1 MNILEKFKLTDRV
14 SIVTGGE
21 RGIGRAI
28 AIGLAQAGS
37 HIVIPGMDSSSA
49 EEAKT
54 LIEREG
60 VKCLVVKM
68 NVTKEDEVN
77 AMVEKVMAEFG
88 RIDVLVNNAGIG
100 IQYKAEEMPLD
111 SWQKVIDVNLT
122 GPFIV
127 SKAVGNVM
135 LKQKK
140 GSIIVISSMSGLIVN
155 TPATQCN
162 YNASKSGAIQ
172 LTKSLASEWAPYGIR
187 VNTIAPGYMR
197 TSLTEHRFKEP
208 NNPVLQKW
216 LAMTPMGRV
225 GTPDELVGLA
235 LYFASDASSFTTG
248 AVMPVDGGYTAW

>member
-1 MNILEKFKLTDRV
+1 MHILDKFKLTDRV
-14 SIVTGGE
+14 SIITGGE

-37 HIVIPGMDSSSA
+37 HIVIPGLDSENA
-49 EEAKT
+49 VEAKE
-54 LIEREG
+54 LIEKEN
-60 VKCLVVKM
+60 VKCLVIKM
-68 NVTKEDEVN
+68 DVTKENEVN
-77 AMVEKVMAEFG
+77 AMVDQVMAEFG

-100 IQYKAEEMPLD
+100 IGCKAEEMPLD
-111 SWQKVIDVNLT
+111 IWQKVVDVNLT
-122 GPFIV
+122 GPFLV

-140 GSIIVISSMSGLIVN
+140 GSIIIISSMSGLIVN

-162 YNASKSGAIQ
+162 YNASKAGAIQ
-172 LTKSLASEWAPYGIR
+172 LTKSLASEWAPHGIR

-197 TSLTEHRFKEP
+197 TALTEHRFKEP
-208 NNPVLQKW
+208 NNPAVQKW

-235 LYFASDASSFTTG
+235 LYFASDASTFTTG